1 MGIPHRIVIGER
13 GLAAG
18 NLEYRH
24 RSETESTEIPAT
36 DPVGYI
42 RHKLN
47 S

>member
-1 MGIPHRIVIGER
+1 VIGER
-13 GLAAG
+13 GLNAG

-24 RSETESTEIPAT
+24 RRETESTEISAA

-47 S
+47 C